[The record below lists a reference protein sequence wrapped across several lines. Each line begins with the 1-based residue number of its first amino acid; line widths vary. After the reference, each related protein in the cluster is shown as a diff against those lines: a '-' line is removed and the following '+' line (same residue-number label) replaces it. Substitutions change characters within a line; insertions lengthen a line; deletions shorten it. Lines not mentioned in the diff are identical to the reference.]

1 MSTGDDGQ
9 HEDWK
14 TSRPKMA
21 DVAHKAN
28 VSVSTVSRVLNE
40 TKWVDPQLRVRVMEA
55 VRELNYQ
62 PNQHARWLASRKS
75 NVVGLVMPSVADSN
89 RAQFLHSCSTTLKEQ
104 SFDIMVGLSTGDR
117 RAEAEIVAAQV
128 QSHVSG
134 IIVVETQTDSRTRSL
149 IKRSDVP
156 VLSVLSPEAAISNY
170 SLTFEYGQAAF
181 EIATRAL
188 KARPY
193 KRAALVS
200 GPKQQQVEHVKVEA
214 ALRALRDAGLGEAA
228 YLETSGDV
236 DDGHAAIMKL
246 LREQGP
252 ELVLCLT
259 DYLAIAA
266 LRAAHDCG
274 FAVPQQLSV
283 TGFGETIY
291 SHTCYPSLSTVRLD
305 SRELGRRAGQ
315 TIVELINGRPVTGMR
330 SVGFTIVPGESC
342 VLGKGV

>member
-1 MSTGDDGQ
+1 MSANTGEQ
-9 HEDWK
+9 YEDWRA
-14 TSRPKMA
+14 SRPKME
-21 DVAHKAN
+21 DVARKAN

-40 TKWVDPQLRVRVMEA
+40 TKWVDPRLRLRVTEA
-55 VRELNYQ
+55 IRELNYQ

-89 RAQFLHSCSTTLKEQ
+89 RAQFLHSCSTTLKERD
-104 SFDIMVGLSTGDR
+104 FDIMVGLSTGDR

-134 IIVVETQTDSRTRSL
+134 IIVVETQTDARTRSL
-149 IKRSDVP
+149 LKRSAVP

-181 EIATRAL
+181 EIAARAL
-188 KARPY
+188 KARHY
-193 KRAALVS
+193 SRAALVS
-200 GPKQQQVEHVKVEA
+200 GPRQQQVERVKVDA
-214 ALRALRDAGLGEAA
+214 AFRALRAEGLGDAV
-228 YLETSGDV
+228 YVETAGDV
-236 DDGHAAIMKL
+236 DDAHSSIMQL
-246 LREQGP
+246 LREQRP
-252 ELVLCLT
+252 ELVVCLS

-274 FAVPQQLSV
+274 FAVPKELSV

-315 TIVELINGRPVTGMR
+315 TIVQLINGESVTGMR
-330 SVGFTIVPGESC
+330 SVGFAIVPGESC
-342 VLGKGV
+342 ALTEGM